1 MILRQE
7 IDVRYKVRGLN
18 DTEKIKNIREKR
30 KKIKEHTK
38 KNEKDTQKKRKET
51 KKEID
56 TKKSRDHVGRSVCDI
71 RARLCVLITSVNN
84 NAIALYVSHPP
95 ILPLFFNDAVC
106 FLLISRWFVLFPRTK
121 STNDD
126 DDGDDDDFINAAKRF
141 IYLLYIANRICNNV
155 VI

>member
-1 MILRQE
+1 MIRKRLKHTR
-7 IDVRYKVRGLN
+7 KTKN
-18 DTEKIKNIREKR
+18 IKNIR
-30 KKIKEHTK
+30 KKTK
-38 KNEKDTQKKRKET
+38 KTHKKRKET

-71 RARLCVLITSVNN
+71 RARLCVLITSLNN